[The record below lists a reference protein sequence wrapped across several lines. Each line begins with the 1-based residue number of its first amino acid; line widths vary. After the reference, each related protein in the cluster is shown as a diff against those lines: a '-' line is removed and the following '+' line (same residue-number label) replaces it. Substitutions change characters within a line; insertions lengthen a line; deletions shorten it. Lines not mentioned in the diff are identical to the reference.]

1 VAVLPSS
8 VQSPRLADSASQP
21 PELVNVNME
30 MVPADTPL
38 KQGDQVFLGD
48 ER

>member
-1 VAVLPSS
+1 
-8 VQSPRLADSASQP
+8 
-21 PELVNVNME
+21 ME
-30 MVPADTPL
+30 EVGHGTGQHVTVHVTGDVMVPADTPL

>member
-1 VAVLPSS
+1 
-8 VQSPRLADSASQP
+8 
-21 PELVNVNME
+21 VNME